1 MRLSKMMFKTLRDD
15 PSDAELISHKLL
27 VRADYIKRQGM
38 GSYMFLPLGIRVL
51 RKIENIIREEMDNVG
66 LLEVSMPKLLS
77 EDVYATRL
85 KSFGDTMF
93 RLKDRNGKG
102 MCLGPT
108 HEEVFTLLVKDMVS
122 SYKQLPVGLYQIG
135 VKFRDE
141 IRPRFGLQRSKEFE
155 MKDAY
160 TYHTNKKSLDEWYD
174 KIKEAYNRVFRRLE
188 LDFVPVL
195 ADNGTM
201 GGSDSQEFMV
211 KSAVGEDELVC
222 CEHCGYAANIEKAV
236 CIPQELPTTLQME
249 YLEKVH
255 TPNTKTIEDVSNFLH
270 KQVTQF
276 VKSVVYSTDKG
287 IVLALVRGDR
297 DVEEIKLQ
305 NIVGASQIELATAEQ
320 IKSIG
325 SVAGYVGATKDLH
338 DVVVIADN
346 EVKQMTNFVMGANET
361 DMHYKGCN
369 QKDLTVSQFADIRK
383 AQTGDACPQCGKPL
397 HIIRGI
403 EVGHIFKLGTRYTK
417 ELNCKYLDENGKE
430 QIMEMGCY
438 GIGVTRAMSATVEQH
453 NDEKGIVW
461 PEAIAPYKVAVV
473 IANQKNEEQ
482 VRAGEELYNTLANMG
497 VEVLLDDR
505 KESIGVKLNDAEL
518 IGVPYII
525 VAGKAITNNEYEFT
539 TRKTLQK
546 ENKTLTEIKK
556 FFS

>member
-1 MRLSKMMFKTLRDD
+1 MMFKTLRED
-15 PSDAELISHKLL
+15 PSDAELVSHKLL

-38 GSYMFLPLGIRVL
+38 GSYMFLPLGVRVL
-51 RKIENIIREEMDNVG
+51 KKIEDIIREEMDGVG

-102 MCLGPT
+102 LCLGPT

-160 TYHTNKKSLDEWYD
+160 TYHTDKASLDEWYD
-174 KIKEAYNRVFRRLE
+174 KIKDAYGRVFKRLE
-188 LDFVPVL
+188 LDFVPVM
-195 ADNGTM
+195 ADNGAM

-211 KSAVGEDELVC
+211 KSSVGEDELAC
-222 CEHCGYAANIEKAV
+222 CESCGYAANVEKAPGV
-236 CIPQELPTTLQME
+236 VDDKIPTTLQME
-249 YLEKVH
+249 YIEEVE
-255 TPNTKTIEDVSNFLH
+255 TPNCKTIADVANFFH
-270 KQVTQF
+270 KQVNQF
-276 VKSVVYSTDKG
+276 VKSVVYKTDKG
-287 IVLALVRGDR
+287 TVLALVRGDR
-297 DVEEIKLQ
+297 DVEEVKLQ
-305 NIVGASQIELATAEQ
+305 NLLGATEMSLASYEDIE
-320 IKSIG
+320 KIG

-338 DVVVIADN
+338 DVTVIADN
-346 EVKQMTNFVMGANET
+346 EVKYMTNFVMGANKK
-361 DMHYKGCN
+361 DKHYRGCN
-369 QKDLTVSQFADIRK
+369 QKDLVVNQFSDIRK
-383 AQTGDACPQCGKPL
+383 VQDGDICPRCGKSL

-453 NDEKGIVW
+453 NDSKGIVW
-461 PEAIAPYKVAVV
+461 PMSIAPYKVVIV
-473 IANQKNEEQ
+473 IANQKNDEQ
-482 VRAGEELYNTLANMG
+482 VKAGESLYKELSDRG

-518 IGVPYII
+518 IGVPYIV
-525 VAGKAITNNEYEFT
+525 VAGKSLNEGKYEFV
-539 TRKTLQK
+539 TRKTLEK
-546 ENKTLTEIKK
+546 EYKTFDEVVNTLK
-556 FFS
+556 